1 VAGRRRAGG
10 MHASTP
16 VSGVSSQGTR
26 QVTGAAPAVSP
37 TRRLTFVT
45 ALLGVVALLATV
57 VIPAAARFMT
67 SDVEASGEASSLLTL
82 LNQARQ
88 NNGLA
93 PLSAASDLTASAQE
107 RASIMARQGA
117 LSHTPDLGS
126 GLCCWTW
133 IGENV
138 AYAGSVQSL
147 NSVLINSPEHRA
159 NILNADA
166 DDVGVA
172 VVSNGGTLWAAEVF
186 RARSGGT
193 DRSSDASSPSR
204 NDDRTAPSSTSTTS
218 STPSTPST
226 TTTTSTGTTS
236 TTESPPIISRAE
248 LLRQQLREAIRSAR
262 KELRADRRKQGPFDP
277 VRAAVQYAGTLNQ
290 VSR

>member
-1 VAGRRRAGG
+1 
-10 MHASTP
+10 
-16 VSGVSSQGTR
+16 
-26 QVTGAAPAVSP
+26 
-37 TRRLTFVT
+37 VT
-45 ALLGVVALLATV
+45 ALLGVAALLATV
-57 VIPAAARFMT
+57 VIPAASRFMT

-93 PLSAASDLTASAQE
+93 PLSEASDLTAAAQE

-126 GLCCWTW
+126 NLCCWTW

-147 NSVLINSPEHRA
+147 NSVLINSPDHRA

-172 VVSNGGTLWAAEVF
+172 VVSNGGTLWAAQVF

-193 DRSSDASSPSR
+193 DRSNDASSPSR
-204 NDDRTAPSSTSTTS
+204 NDDRNAPSSSTTTPSTTS
-218 STPSTPST
+218 STSPTTSTSTGDTST
-226 TTTTSTGTTS
+226 TTSVPT
-236 TTESPPIISRAE
+236 ISRAH
-248 LLRQQLREAIRSAR
+248 LLRQQLRDAIRAAR
-262 KELRADRRKQGPFDP
+262 KELRAERRKQGPFDP
-277 VRAAVQYAGTLNQ
+277 VGAAVQYAGTLNQ

>member
-1 VAGRRRAGG
+1 
-10 MHASTP
+10 
-16 VSGVSSQGTR
+16 
-26 QVTGAAPAVSP
+26 
-37 TRRLTFVT
+37 
-45 ALLGVVALLATV
+45 
-57 VIPAAARFMT
+57 MT
-67 SDVEASGEASSLLTL
+67 SEVEASGEASSLLTL

-193 DRSSDASSPSR
+193 DRSSNASSPSR

-218 STPSTPST
+218 STPST

-248 LLRQQLREAIRSAR
+248 LLRQQLREAIRGAR

>member
-1 VAGRRRAGG
+1 
-10 MHASTP
+10 
-16 VSGVSSQGTR
+16 
-26 QVTGAAPAVSP
+26 
-37 TRRLTFVT
+37 
-45 ALLGVVALLATV
+45 
-57 VIPAAARFMT
+57 MT

-93 PLSAASDLTASAQE
+93 PLAAASDLTAAAQE

-126 GLCCWTW
+126 NLCCWTW

-147 NSVLINSPEHRA
+147 NSVLINSPDHRA

-172 VVSNGGTLWAAEVF
+172 VVSNGGTLWAAQVF

-193 DRSSDASSPSR
+193 DRSNDASSPSR
-204 NDDRTAPSSTSTTS
+204 NGDRNAPSSSTTTPSTTS
-218 STPSTPST
+218 STSS
-226 TTTTSTGTTS
+226 TTSTSTTGDTS
-236 TTESPPIISRAE
+236 TTASVPTISRAE
-248 LLRQQLREAIRSAR
+248 LLRQQLRDAIRAAR
-262 KELRADRRKQGPFDP
+262 KELRADRRKNGPFDP